1 MDYES
6 VVIDALEKEIST
18 ARADVAMYQ
27 GRIDSINDKIGELTE
42 VDELNI
48 QTLEELKSKAHRRID
63 NATSAIESFRL
74 SQGQTG
80 EIIIRYKGI
89 SDDIEQELFEYL
101 NLLSYVTDGVT
112 WCSSGTGLFH
122 KLKDFYELDSPA
134 IIGNRCRSERKISR

>member
-6 VVIDALEKEIST
+6 VVINALDKEIST
-18 ARADVAMYQ
+18 AKTYVAMYQ
-27 GRIDSINDKIGELTE
+27 SQIDSINDKIGELTE

-48 QTLEELKSKAHRRID
+48 HTLEDLKSKAQERLD

-89 SDDIEQELFEYL
+89 SEDIEQELFEYL

-122 KLKDFYELDSPA
+122 KLKDFYDFDIQPLV
-134 IIGNRCRSERKISR
+134 GKTLR

>member
-27 GRIDSINDKIGELTE
+27 GHIDSINDKIGELTE
-42 VDELNI
+42 MDELNI
-48 QTLEELKSKAHRRID
+48 QTLEDLKSNAQSRLDK
-63 NATSAIESFRL
+63 ATSAIETFRL

-89 SDDIEQELFEYL
+89 SEDIEQELFEYL

-134 IIGNRCRSERKISR
+134 VIGNRCRSERKISR

>member
-6 VVIDALEKEIST
+6 VVIDALEKEISS
-18 ARADVAMYQ
+18 AKADVAMYQ
-27 GRIDSINDKIGELTE
+27 SHIDSINDKIGELTE

-48 QTLEELKSKAHRRID
+48 QTLEELKSKAQERLD
-63 NATSAIESFRL
+63 NATSAIESFRI

-89 SDDIEQELFEYL
+89 SEDIEQELFEYL

-112 WCSSGTGLFH
+112 WCSSGNGLFH
-122 KLKDFYELDSPA
+122 KLKDFYDFDIQSVVGKTL
-134 IIGNRCRSERKISR
+134 R